1 VSIAM
6 PSGSPPSC
14 PSRAASSAPSIRSS

>member
-14 PSRAASSAPSIRSS
+14 PSRAASSSPPIRSS